1 MAKFWNRVTP
11 TQLHAASLYHW
22 WIPRCKVWWLSKS
35 SVLSHQITPFLFRRK
50 DLPRRHW
57 QIHLL
62 QFFNRCEP
70 ISGRT
75 LQRCL
80 VFLDG
85 EPPLLS
91 TSSGNLSLMASRL
104 FCFLGS
110 LTRSTINIPSL
121 IRLRPHEWWAF
132 DEGNFMFS
140 GWKERGWDSRREGGK
155 SCHGGGEWKR
165 EREWREGS
173 EMKEWCRYKRG
184 LNRES
189 SEEKTSMWDC
199 LSERDERVMER
210 ISEEES

>member
-1 MAKFWNRVTP
+1 MTSCAPFGLHAGDQMFLIIIFVMIFCWAARLRWWLCENDENIDPWWSWWHELRLQERHFAPMAKFWNRVTP

-57 QIHLL
+57 QIHMI

-104 FCFLGS
+104 FCYLGS
-110 LTRSTINIPSL
+110 LTRSTTNIPSL
-121 IRLRPHEWWAF
+121 ILLRP
-132 DEGNFMFS
+132 
-140 GWKERGWDSRREGGK
+140 R
-155 SCHGGGEWKR
+155 
-165 EREWREGS
+165 
-173 EMKEWCRYKRG
+173 
-184 LNRES
+184 
-189 SEEKTSMWDC
+189 
-199 LSERDERVMER
+199 
-210 ISEEES
+210 